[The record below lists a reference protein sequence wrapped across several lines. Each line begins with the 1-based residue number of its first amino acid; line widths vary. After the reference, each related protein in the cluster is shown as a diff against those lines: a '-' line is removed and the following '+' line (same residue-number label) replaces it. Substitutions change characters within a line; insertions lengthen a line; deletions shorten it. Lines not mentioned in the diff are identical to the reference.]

1 MRSIGFLRSVVV
13 VWLTCQLAAVCVV
26 ALAMCCPN
34 AQPGDVCPMH
44 HAKPAES
51 ECLMRAACA
60 PTDSTLVSM
69 ASGVGLLTHFS
80 TTFVALQSLDTVRPI
95 APSAL
100 ARADRPDAPPPK
112 S

>member
-1 MRSIGFLRSVVV
+1 MRSLRFLRSVAV
-13 VWLTCQLAAVCVV
+13 VWLSCQLAAVCVV

-34 AQPGDVCPMH
+34 AAPGDVCPMH

-51 ECLMRAACA
+51 DCLMRAACT
-60 PTDSTLVSM
+60 PTDSTLVSL
-69 ASGVGLLTHFS
+69 ATSVGLLPHFP
-80 TTFVALQSLDTVRPI
+80 TTFVTLQSVDAPSAPT
-95 APSAL
+95 PSAL

>member
-1 MRSIGFLRSVVV
+1 MRSSGFLRLVAVA
-13 VWLTCQLAAVCVV
+13 WLTCQLAAMCVV

-34 AQPGDVCPMH
+34 AAPGDICPMH

-51 ECLMRAACA
+51 DCLMRAACA
-60 PTDSTLVSM
+60 PTDSTLVSL
-69 ASGVGLLTHFS
+69 ATGVGLLPHFS
-80 TTFVALQSLDTVRPI
+80 TTFVTLQSVDAPTAP
-95 APSAL
+95 APSAH